1 MWNPVLQSAF
11 EISSMGIRV
20 TADSLKAQLEER
32 GCPERAKL
40 KFHSMLLGGKL
51 SLTMGG
57 GIGQSR
63 LCMFFLRKAH
73 IGETQVSSWP
83 DDMQNECEKAGINLL

>member
-1 MWNPVLQSAF
+1 LQ
-11 EISSMGIRV
+11 
-20 TADSLKAQLEER
+20 AQLEER
-32 GCPERAKL
+32 GCPGRAEL
-40 KFHSMLLGGKL
+40 HFHRLLRDGKL

-63 LCMFFLRKAH
+63 LCMFLLRKAH

-83 DDMQNECEKAGINLL
+83 DGMKAQCAAAGITLL